1 MSEVIRSKKFQFYSD
16 EKILSC
22 YLDKPRGE
30 NLHFLQVEIN
40 ERGLES
46 ELQCR
51 QSLHSKKSGHSPLY
65 YVFYLLLLC
74 LFLGRF
80 SNQLSQ

>member
-1 MSEVIRSKKFQFYSD
+1 MSEVIRSKKFQLYSD

-46 ELQCR
+46 ELQRR
-51 QSLHSKKSGHSPLY
+51 QSLNSKKSRHSPLY

-74 LFLGRF
+74 LFLDRF

>member
-1 MSEVIRSKKFQFYSD
+1 MSEVIRSKKFQLYSD

-46 ELQCR
+46 ELQRR
-51 QSLHSKKSGHSPLY
+51 QSLNSKKSRHSPLY

-74 LFLGRF
+74 LFLSRF

>member
-1 MSEVIRSKKFQFYSD
+1 MAEVIRSKKFQSYSD

-46 ELQCR
+46 ELHCR
-51 QSLHSKKSGHSPLY
+51 QAIHSKKSRHSPLY
-65 YVFYLLLLC
+65 YVFYLLILC

>member
-1 MSEVIRSKKFQFYSD
+1 MAEVIRSKKFQLYSD

-46 ELQCR
+46 ELHCR
-51 QSLHSKKSGHSPLY
+51 QAIHSKSPGTPPI
-65 YVFYLLLLC
+65 LC
-74 LFLGRF
+74 VLPINFMSFFRSIL
-80 SNQLSQ
+80 

>member
-46 ELQCR
+46 ELQRR
-51 QSLHSKKSGHSPLY
+51 QSLNSKKSRHSPLY

>member
-16 EKILSC
+16 EKILSY

-40 ERGLES
+40 ERGLKS
-46 ELQCR
+46 ELQRR
-51 QSLHSKKSGHSPLY
+51 QSLHSKKSRHSPLY
-65 YVFYLLLLC
+65 YMVYLLLLC

>member
-40 ERGLES
+40 ERGLKS
-46 ELQCR
+46 ELQRR
-51 QSLHSKKSGHSPLY
+51 QSLHSKKSRHSPLY
-65 YVFYLLLLC
+65 YMVYLLLLC

>member
-46 ELQCR
+46 ELQRR
-51 QSLHSKKSGHSPLY
+51 QSLYSKKSRHSPLY

>member
-1 MSEVIRSKKFQFYSD
+1 MAEVIRSKKFQLYSD

-46 ELQCR
+46 ELHCR
-51 QSLHSKKSGHSPLY
+51 QAIHSKKSRHSPPI
-65 YVFYLLLLC
+65 LC
-74 LFLGRF
+74 VLPINFMSFFRSIL
-80 SNQLSQ
+80 